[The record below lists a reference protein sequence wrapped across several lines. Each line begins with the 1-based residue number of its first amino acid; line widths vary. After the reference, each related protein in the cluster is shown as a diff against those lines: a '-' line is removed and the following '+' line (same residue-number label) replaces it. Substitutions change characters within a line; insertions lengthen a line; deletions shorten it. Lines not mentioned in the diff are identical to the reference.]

1 MARSP
6 DAAIGPPG
14 KLVPVEIAAG
24 LADLEEMAGA
34 SRPEIA
40 GAEHAVRRGAAQ
52 LDAAERTASW
62 PSFMVGVDYW
72 LMPTGETTHAY
83 GAMVA
88 INLPWLNPQ
97 HREQVRA
104 QEHEIAAEKRGGDSV
119 RLAVRYQVHDAYAR
133 YDAALAS
140 FRLIEQALL
149 PQARQSFEAAQST
162 YSTGGGDALGLLD
175 ALRTLLQVRLDDV
188 RALAGLSMSI
198 GELERTVGA
207 DIERRPLTKADR
219 P

>member
-1 MARSP
+1 
-6 DAAIGPPG
+6 
-14 KLVPVEIAAG
+14 
-24 LADLEEMAGA
+24 
-34 SRPEIA
+34 
-40 GAEHAVRRGAAQ
+40 
-52 LDAAERTASW
+52 
-62 PSFMVGVDYW
+62 
-72 LMPTGETTHAY
+72 
-83 GAMVA
+83 
-88 INLPWLNPQ
+88 
-97 HREQVRA
+97 
-104 QEHEIAAEKRGGDSV
+104 V